1 MKKILLITL
10 ITVGTIFSQT
20 IYDVQPGTKGNEI
33 VLTLSNISEINS
45 AENVEVS
52 LLKKSSSLS
61 FHSENLSIDLIESN
75 NEAEASFTFDIN
87 RNAPVNRKDTV
98 EFLIADN
105 SSIYLTKQFIFNYT
119 PPKEFKLEQNFPN
132 PFNPTTTIQYQL
144 PADSKVT
151 LKVYDILGSE
161 VATLIDKEQEAGFKE
176 VQFNGSSYASGMYIY
191 RLTSGSFSSIKKM
204 LIIN

>member
-1 MKKILLITL
+1 MNKLLLLIL
-10 ITVGTIFSQT
+10 ITTITIHSQT
-20 IYDVQPGTKGNEI
+20 IYNVQPGTKGNEI

-87 RNAPVNRKDTV
+87 RNAPVNKKDTV

-119 PPKEFKLEQNFPN
+119 PPNEFKLEQNFPN

-161 VATLIDKEQEAGFKE
+161 VATLIDKEQEAGYKE

-204 LIIN
+204 LIIK

>member
-45 AENVEVS
+45 AENVEVN

-87 RNAPVNRKDTV
+87 RNAPVNKKDTV

-151 LKVYDILGSE
+151 PDFQPK
-161 VATLIDKEQEAGFKE
+161 TL
-176 VQFNGSSYASGMYIY
+176 
-191 RLTSGSFSSIKKM
+191 
-204 LIIN
+204 